1 LTANNTGVIIEL
13 IMEDILTFD
22 PIKHCYSLNGKPMN
36 GVSSILKR
44 SGLVDFSGI
53 PIETLERARQFG
65 VAVHKVCELYD
76 KKTLDVS
83 SVAEPIFPYLEAWQ
97 AFLKDHTIEIIEIEK
112 PVYSKRFWYAGTPD
126 RIATMNGKPTILDL
140 KSSSSIYPSMRL
152 QLAAYQIAYEEL
164 KGGKIKQ
171 RVIVQLL
178 KDGKYKLEPCADES
192 DRDVF
197 ICAVNVAKWKRK
209 NGLDVYKKGEEKNGS
224 SRNGSGAEGSAGIS

>member
-1 LTANNTGVIIEL
+1 
-13 IMEDILTFD
+13 MEDILRFD
-22 PIKHCYSLNGKPMN
+22 EARHLYTLNDIPMN

-44 SGLVDFSGI
+44 AGLVDLSGI
-53 PIETLERARQFG
+53 PAEVLERARQFG
-65 VAVHKVCELYD
+65 SVVHKVCELYD
-76 KKTLDVS
+76 KKTLDIS
-83 SVAEPIFPYLEAWQ
+83 TVAEPIFPYLEAWQ
-97 AFLKDHTIEIIEIEK
+97 AFIKDLSVEIQEIEM

-152 QLAAYQIAYEEL
+152 QLAAYQVAYEEL

-171 RVIVQLL
+171 RVIVQLM

-197 ICAVNVAKWKRK
+197 ICAVQVAKWKRK
-209 NGLDVYKKGEEKNGS
+209 NGLEIKEAWGK
-224 SRNGSGAEGSAGIS
+224 